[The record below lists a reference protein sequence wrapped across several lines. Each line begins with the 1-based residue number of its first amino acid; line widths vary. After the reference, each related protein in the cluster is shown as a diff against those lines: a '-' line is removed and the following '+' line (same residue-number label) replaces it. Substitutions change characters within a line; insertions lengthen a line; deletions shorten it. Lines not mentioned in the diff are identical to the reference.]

1 MKLTSEI
8 IRICRTN
15 LGMSQGK
22 LARAAGISSPLLGAI
37 ERDERSLLPHV
48 ESRIR
53 KAIPLSDEE
62 IADLV
67 SVYHRVNG
75 RVTIVQSRQ
84 CTVG

>member
-22 LARAAGISSPLLGAI
+22 LAREAGISCPLLGAI
-37 ERDERSLLPHV
+37 ERDERALLPHV

-53 KAIPLSDEE
+53 KSIPLTDGE

-75 RVTIVQSRQ
+75 RSAVI
-84 CTVG
+84 